1 MLGPDGLPFKTSD
14 GGTVKLKDLL
24 DQAVARARQVIQ
36 EQEHATPVWHSSTG
50 VAHPQAGQTVRL
62 TDEQIAEVAQTVG
75 LGAVKYFDLSHS
87 LSGDYKFDLNT
98 MLAMEGNTAPYMLY
112 AFARVRSIGRK
123 AGVDFAALPT
133 DDPIVLEHAREIA
146 LALKLLQFAETI
158 DAVGR
163 ELRPNILTDYLYEL
177 AKAFSRF
184 YDRKLGVRVID
195 ASPDSLRIS
204 RLRLCDL
211 TARTL
216 RLGLSL
222 LGIETVEEM

>member
-1 MLGPDGLPFKTSD
+1 M
-14 GGTVKLKDLL
+14 V
-24 DQAVARARQVIQ
+24 
-36 EQEHATPVWHSSTG
+36 
-50 VAHPQAGQTVRL
+50 
-62 TDEQIAEVAQTVG
+62 
-75 LGAVKYFDLSHS
+75 
-87 LSGDYKFDLNT
+87 
-98 MLAMEGNTAPYMLY
+98 AMEGNTAPYMLY
-112 AFARVRSIGRK
+112 AYARVRSIGRK
-123 AGVDFAALPT
+123 AGVDFATLPT
-133 DDPIVLEHAREIA
+133 GDPITLEHVREIA

-216 RLGLSL
+216 KLGLHL
-222 LGIETVEEM
+222 LGIDTVEQM